1 MVHGIQ
7 ICYIIRQYKF
17 SKEEQSRQQE
27 LGGWPVRNKQA
38 SFQSSWAVSRQV
50 SQCALGKC
58 RVRPRQWLGQMGAG
72 SSQDTSWQEWVGQ
85 GLWACLLSE
94 KIKKKKKKRG
104 PGIEE
109 AWGLTSWS
117 LAESMTETSEATA
130 QSHNS
135 PLAQRGAISK
145 TCEAAAWHWLRL

>member
-1 MVHGIQ
+1 MHSASVESDLGSGLGRWGQAVLKILHG
-7 ICYIIRQYKF
+7 K
-17 SKEEQSRQQE
+17 
-27 LGGWPVRNKQA
+27 N
-38 SFQSSWAVSRQV
+38 
-50 SQCALGKC
+50 
-58 RVRPRQWLGQMGAG
+58 
-72 SSQDTSWQEWVGQ
+72 EWVRVCGHVFF
-85 GLWACLLSE
+85 LKKE
-94 KIKKKKKKRG
+94 KKKKKKRG

-145 TCEAAAWHWLRL
+145 TCEAAA